1 MSSSVAPRR
10 TRASDEGERTPP
22 AGGQGLRG
30 KAGCGGHVVN
40 ICRGRGTAQF
50 GSARGRGLTSHDAT
64 VVIDTIR
71 AGALCILGSAAPGAT
86 GRLQAQARPQRP
98 SRGHGTR
105 RVAPLGRRRPHLL
118 PDRVTAFFFEKK
130 NWSSVTA
137 AWHEL
142 EQCARSFGPELNVR
156 SSAHTGTAST
166 SPMILVM
173 LAAVGNSGWECYCTS
188 ATQQHQGGSYGGVA
202 STGGRRAGRPA
213 RGVSPGDPETWTRA
227 RRAQGDRTHK
237 FATSNGNARRGR
249 A

>member
-1 MSSSVAPRR
+1 
-10 TRASDEGERTPP
+10 
-22 AGGQGLRG
+22 
-30 KAGCGGHVVN
+30 
-40 ICRGRGTAQF
+40 
-50 GSARGRGLTSHDAT
+50 
-64 VVIDTIR
+64 
-71 AGALCILGSAAPGAT
+71 
-86 GRLQAQARPQRP
+86 
-98 SRGHGTR
+98 
-105 RVAPLGRRRPHLL
+105 
-118 PDRVTAFFFEKK
+118 
-130 NWSSVTA
+130 VTA

-227 RRAQGDRTHK
+227 RRAQGERTHK